1 MSINYQKLSEI
12 RHRIIAESKDNVPR
26 MEMFQM
32 YMLAE
37 QMLQTII
44 IAYRG
49 KDKDRFM
56 NITEEE
62 ADEIIEGI
70 NHCIEIDH
78 GKGN

>member
-1 MSINYQKLSEI
+1 MPIEYPKLSEI
-12 RHRIIAESKDNVPR
+12 RHKIIEESKDKMPR
-26 MEMFQM
+26 MEMFKM

-62 ADEIIEGI
+62 ADEIIAGI
-70 NHCIEIDH
+70 QECIEKDR
-78 GKGN
+78 G